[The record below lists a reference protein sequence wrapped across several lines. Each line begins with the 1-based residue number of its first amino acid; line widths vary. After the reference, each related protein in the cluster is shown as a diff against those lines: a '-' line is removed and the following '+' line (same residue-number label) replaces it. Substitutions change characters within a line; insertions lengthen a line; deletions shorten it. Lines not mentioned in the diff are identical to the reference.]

1 MQQQQSIKTDRC
13 RATVRVITPGDYADW
28 HLIHRMITANCYEN
42 EYRTD
47 DYRLLIR
54 YYEPTK
60 VSRTGIQY
68 ITARPAR
75 DKDDPAQLED
85 RLLDLIR
92 RRLMDEG
99 WRFGHQVLMFPQ
111 PQGVPA

>member
-1 MQQQQSIKTDRC
+1 MDEHKAIKTDR
-13 RATVRVITPGDYADW
+13 RATVRVIEAGDLSGW
-28 HLIHRMITANCYEN
+28 HTIHRMMTANCYEN
-42 EYRTD
+42 EYRCEG
-47 DYRLLIR
+47 YRLLIR

-60 VSRTGIQY
+60 VSRTGISY

-75 DKDDPAQLED
+75 ERDDPAELED

-111 PQGVPA
+111 SEGVPA